1 VRIQTTWG
9 NLARRGFVDTSAA
22 ERILSQWEPDGTDEE
37 LVDLIARAADP
48 DLALS
53 GLDRLAEKVP
63 ELRSRMAGSPV
74 LARQLIMVL
83 GGSIR
88 LSQHLLAHPEH
99 LDLLDRELTR
109 TSATQLR
116 RDLLAAVAADPEAAV
131 PVAGELSGDPLRI
144 AYRGALLQIAARDL
158 TAPEPIEAVDGI
170 ADELSDLADAAL
182 EAALAIARAKAGP
195 DAIKTRLA
203 VVGLGKCG
211 AQELNYVSD
220 VDVLYVAEPGTDG
233 DGEPLLST
241 DRAISV
247 ATRLAAEMTRICS
260 AHTAAGTI
268 WVVDAA
274 LRPEGKSGQLV
285 RTMESHRVY
294 YSKWAKTWEFQA
306 MLKARPSAGDLALGA
321 EFVDLLAPLVWTAAE
336 RENFVADTQA
346 MRKRVVEHI
355 PARNAGRELKLG
367 EGGLRDVE
375 FSVQLLQLVHGR
387 VDERLRIR
395 ATLPALQ
402 ALVEH
407 GYVGREDGKRLSHSY
422 RFLRTLE
429 HRIQLFNL
437 RRTHVLPEG
446 ENDLRRLGR
455 SLGYADP
462 APELLSTW
470 RNTASAVRRLHQRL
484 FYSPLLDT
492 VARIPTS
499 ELRLTTE
506 AATDR
511 LKALGYADPTA
522 ALRHIAA
529 LSQGMTR
536 QAEIQ
541 RQLLPAMLGWF
552 ADAPNPDHG
561 LLAFRQ
567 VSDALGNT
575 PWYLRA
581 LRDEGT
587 MAARLA
593 RILASSR
600 YAVQLLTRAPQT
612 VQMLAD
618 DGELQPRS
626 RDDLQAEMKA
636 AGARQETPKAG
647 VEAIRA
653 IRRRE
658 LFRVA
663 AADILGE
670 LDVLD
675 VGAALS
681 DLASATID
689 ATLTVVRDGMH
700 QSVPRIAVIAMGRW
714 GGRELSYASD
724 ADAMFVM
731 DDSNGDSGQLRGGSG
746 GSSPPAVG
754 SALEPPGSAESSL
767 PAVESDPTK
776 VATAVITEMRRLLA
790 QPGVDPSLSI
800 DADLRPEGKG
810 GALVRSLGAYKNY
823 YSRWSSTWE
832 LQALVRADALAGPE
846 DLGAA
851 LMAEIN
857 ARRWPEGGL
866 TAAQLSE
873 IRKLKAR
880 VEAERL
886 PRGADPAKHTK
897 LGPGGIADV
906 EWTVQLL
913 QLQHAYR
920 IPALRSSQ
928 TIVALRAAREAGVIE
943 PMDAG
948 HLEAAWT
955 LASRIRNQIMLM
967 RGRGSDSLP
976 SDNRELAGVAELLG
990 YQAGESSHLLADYR
1004 RVTRRARIVVDR
1016 VFWGSG

>member
-1 VRIQTTWG
+1 MVRISTTQG
-9 NLARRGFVDTSAA
+9 SLARRGFADARAA
-22 ERILSQWEPDGTDEE
+22 EAILQRWELDDDGSEL
-37 LVDLIARAADP
+37 LVDLIAQAADP

-53 GLDRLAEKVP
+53 GLDRLAEQVP
-63 ELRSRMAGSPV
+63 DLRTRLAASPV
-74 LARQLIMVL
+74 LARQLVMVL
-83 GGSIR
+83 GGSSR
-88 LSQHLLAHPEH
+88 LSQHLLAHPDH
-99 LDLLDRELTR
+99 LALLDGDLQR
-109 TSATQLR
+109 TSATDLR
-116 RDLLAAVAADPEAAV
+116 RTLLAAVDADPEADA
-131 PVAGELSGDPLRI
+131 PVAAELSGDPLRI

-158 TAPEPIEAVDGI
+158 GSPEPIEAVDGI

-182 EAALAIARAKAGP
+182 EAALAIARAKIGP
-195 DAIKTRLA
+195 DSAKTRLA

-220 VDVLYVAEPGTDG
+220 VDVLYVAEPVAGEDG
-233 DGEPLLST
+233 QPRVSNDK
-241 DRAISV
+241 AITV

-268 WVVDAA
+268 WEVDAA

-285 RTMESHRVY
+285 RTLESHRVY
-294 YSKWAKTWEFQA
+294 YQKWAKTWEFQA
-306 MLKARPSAGDLALGA
+306 MLKARPSAGDLELGA
-321 EFVDLLAPLVWTAAE
+321 EFVALLAPLVWTAAE

-387 VDERLRIR
+387 VDERLRVR
-395 ATLPALQ
+395 ATLPALK
-402 ALVEH
+402 ALVDY
-407 GYVGREDGKRLSHSY
+407 GYVGRGDGKSLALAY

-446 ENDLRRLGR
+446 EDDLRRLGR
-455 SLGYADP
+455 SLGYGDP

-470 RNTASAVRRLHQRL
+470 RHTAQAVRRLHQRL

-492 VARIPTS
+492 VARIPTH

-529 LSQGMTR
+529 LSQGVTR

-552 ADAPNPDHG
+552 AEAPNPDHG

-567 VSDALGNT
+567 VSDALGTT

-581 LRDEGT
+581 LRDEGA

-593 RILASSR
+593 HILASSR

-618 DGELQPRS
+618 DADLRPRS
-626 RDDLQAEMKA
+626 RDDLQAEMWA
-636 AGARQETPKAG
+636 AGARQGTPKAG

-670 LDVLD
+670 LDVLG

-689 ATLTVVRDGMH
+689 ATLMVVRDSMET
-700 QSVPRIAVIAMGRW
+700 QPVPRIAVIAMGRW

-731 DDSNGDSGQLRGGSG
+731 DDDNHGD
-746 GSSPPAVG
+746 
-754 SALEPPGSAESSL
+754 
-767 PAVESDPTK
+767 SDPTK
-776 VATAVITEMRRLLA
+776 VATAVITEVRRLLA
-790 QPGVDPSLSI
+790 QPGADPSLSI

-810 GALVRSLGAYKNY
+810 GALVRSLTAYKNY

-832 LQALVRADALAGPE
+832 LQALVRADALAGPQ
-846 DLGAA
+846 DLGEA
-851 LMAEIN
+851 LMAEID

-866 TAAQLSE
+866 NAAQLSE

-886 PRGADPAKHTK
+886 PRGANPAKHTK

-913 QLQHAYR
+913 QLQHARR

-928 TIVALRAAREAGVIE
+928 TVVALRAARDAGVID

-1016 VFWGSG
+1016 IFWGSG